1 MQQLLFDT
9 NYMEQAA
16 KDYLIKLF
24 TMDGKPYLMGYRYR
38 QDYGKRSYKRDLP
51 VLRQMMAEG
60 KVRLVEVTP
69 TCKMYEYSQ
78 DGFNK

>member
-1 MQQLLFDT
+1 MQQLLFDS

-24 TMDGKPYLMGYRYR
+24 TMYGEPCVMGYQYR
-38 QDYGKRSYKRDLP
+38 KQHGRSSHRRDLP

-60 KVRLVEVTP
+60 TVKLIDVTA
-69 TCKMYEYSQ
+69 TCKKYQYKE
-78 DGFNK
+78 DGFDK